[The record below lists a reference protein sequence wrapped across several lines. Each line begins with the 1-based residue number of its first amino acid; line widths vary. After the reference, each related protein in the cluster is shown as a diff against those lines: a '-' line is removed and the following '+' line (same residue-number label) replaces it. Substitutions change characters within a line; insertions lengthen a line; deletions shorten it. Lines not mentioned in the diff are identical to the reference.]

1 RETSPTVRVP
11 NFGTGLAGINWG
23 YDCGEGN
30 PIYPS
35 TGNKVET
42 ELDFS
47 SSGEAGL
54 FLSRTYNHY
63 WQGVGLFGRFWI
75 SNFDY
80 KLTFGT
86 TAINACYP
94 RQGGG
99 TCSVGTN
106 TIIYAW
112 RPDGRTIKFIKQS
125 NGSFYEDKPE
135 AVARIV
141 PQSNGTFLLYTED
154 NGVEAYSSAGYVL
167 SVKNEQNIGW
177 TASYTNTTY

>member
-1 RETSPTVRVP
+1 IEPFHSAASAALALGLGTRSGGQAVSGPIVDLDTVTVVGVRETSPTVRVP

-94 RQGGG
+94 RQG
-99 TCSVGTN
+99 
-106 TIIYAW
+106 
-112 RPDGRTIKFIKQS
+112 R
-125 NGSFYEDKPE
+125 
-135 AVARIV
+135 
-141 PQSNGTFLLYTED
+141 
-154 NGVEAYSSAGYVL
+154 
-167 SVKNEQNIGW
+167 
-177 TASYTNTTY
+177 